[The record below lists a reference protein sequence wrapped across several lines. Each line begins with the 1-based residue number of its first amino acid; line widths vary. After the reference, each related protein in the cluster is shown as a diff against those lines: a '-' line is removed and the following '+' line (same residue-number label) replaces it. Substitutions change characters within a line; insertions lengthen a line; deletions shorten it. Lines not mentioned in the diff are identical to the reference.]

1 MNTPGIG
8 GSRHSTMSGAWEK
21 PNGASNRDSG
31 SGGDCVKEI
40 ETDEDL
46 IGFDVD
52 DSAGRAGGDQ
62 RVSQRTEETK

>member
-1 MNTPGIG
+1 MNTFGIG
-8 GSRHSTMSGAWEK
+8 ESRRSTMSGAGEK
-21 PNGASNRDSG
+21 PDGVSNRDSG
-31 SGGDCVKEI
+31 SGGDSVKEI

-62 RVSQRTEETK
+62 RDSQKSEETK